1 MCNANWFLADS
12 SIDTTSGT
20 GDHENYFNE
29 NEKELNV
36 LFDKG
41 TYTCTKAAV
50 RIRRINHTALWPN
63 INKDKTLLFS
73 KLTDQGRQYYKDP
86 ELNELT
92 TANVD
97 YDSTVAPEY
106 G

>member
-63 INKDKTLLFS
+63 ISKDKTLLFS
-73 KLTDQGRQYYKDP
+73 KLTDQGRKYYNDP
-86 ELNELT
+86 KLNDV
-92 TANVD
+92 TAENVD
-97 YDSTVAPEY
+97 YHSTVEPEY